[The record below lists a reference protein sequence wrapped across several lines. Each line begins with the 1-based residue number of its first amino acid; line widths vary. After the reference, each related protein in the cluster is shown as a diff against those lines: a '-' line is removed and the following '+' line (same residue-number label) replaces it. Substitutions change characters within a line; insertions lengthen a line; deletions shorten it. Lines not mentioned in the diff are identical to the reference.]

1 VPKLL
6 PFGNDTLAL
15 VFAPRSIIAI
25 RKQLPTLEIE
35 MENIMASAF
44 CSSCGNSMSA
54 QALACPGCGHPN
66 AANSNHQS
74 NYAGAPRS
82 RVTAAILALFI
93 GGLGIHKFYLGK
105 SGAGIVYLL
114 FCWTFVPAI
123 VAFIEAI
130 IYFTQSDEAFAASQR
145 VNVV

>member
-1 VPKLL
+1 L
-6 PFGNDTLAL
+6 
-15 VFAPRSIIAI
+15 
-25 RKQLPTLEIE
+25 KQKWKK
-35 MENIMASAF
+35 MATAF

-66 AANSNHQS
+66 AANSRSQN

-82 RVTAAILALFI
+82 RITAAILALFI

-130 IYFTQSDEAFAASQR
+130 IYFTQTDEAFAAAQH

>member
-1 VPKLL
+1 
-6 PFGNDTLAL
+6 
-15 VFAPRSIIAI
+15 
-25 RKQLPTLEIE
+25 
-35 MENIMASAF
+35 
-44 CSSCGNSMSA
+44 MSA

-66 AANSNHQS
+66 AANSRSQN

-82 RVTAAILALFI
+82 RITAAILALFI

-114 FCWTFVPAI
+114 FSWTLVPSI

-130 IYFTQSDEAFAASQR
+130 IYFTQTDEAFAAAQH